1 MNSRH
6 VPVLFALALSMT
18 LPLRGD
24 CPFGLLSASHYTAGT
39 RPSSVAS
46 GDFNKDGYVDIAVL
60 NSGSG
65 DHSIVQ
71 IMLGTAGGG
80 FGAPTPITI
89 DWAQG
94 DILAADFNND
104 GKLDL
109 IIAIQWSNSFT
120 VTPHLQVLLG
130 NGDGTFT
137 AVPYTDQQAVL
148 QNPFRMALGDFNHDG
163 LIDVATTKDNY
174 LSCCPGQLSI
184 MQNVGGKM
192 AERAEYTASST
203 GSGQIVTGVTV
214 GDFDGDGERD
224 LAVSQFDVGS
234 GGVNTAEKIY
244 LYYGVGDG
252 TFLKSANT
260 IDVMGDV
267 HFQPQDVKAGD
278 FNGDGKDDL
287 AIVMFDPYGGSQ
299 HPPLKISL
307 SNGAARTFTA
317 PVDYGSL
324 DRGLRAVVKDIDGD
338 GKLDIITTGYAGML
352 LFRGN
357 GDGTFAAQQVIG
369 STATWLFVDDFDRD
383 GGPDIIATTGST
395 NQVDVYLNTCAR
407 ITLNLTSSANPAVQ
421 GTSITVTGTAVSP
434 PAAVPTGTLTLK
446 RGTTVLNS
454 GNLNGGN
461 SIAATMDDLTPA
473 TYTFTVQYSG
483 DSRFVSAIK
492 TIQQIVTVPPFGPPP
507 HVNAISFGG
516 PVQVSWYATANT
528 DHYEIERN
536 NGAGWIAAGTS
547 VSAGFTDLAAPA
559 SSALLYR
566 VRAKAADGTASEYSA
581 SDLAL
586 TYAFTDGTIQPG
598 VTTVKRVHVTELRAA
613 ANAVRALAGLGAV
626 NWAEQT
632 PGIVRVAHISEL
644 RTAIDQARAALLLPT
659 LTHVDPTLTAGTSAI
674 RAVHFEELRA
684 SMR

>member
-1 MNSRH
+1 MRSRQLPSFF
-6 VPVLFALALSMT
+6 VIALSIV

-24 CPFGLLSASHYTAGT
+24 CPFGLLSPSHYNAGSG
-39 RPSSVAS
+39 PSSVAT
-46 GDFNKDGYVDIAVL
+46 GDFNKDGYVDIAAL
-60 NSGSG
+60 NTGSG
-65 DHSIVQ
+65 DHSTVQ

-94 DILAADFNND
+94 DILASDFNND

-109 IIAIQWSNSFT
+109 IIAIPWSNSFT

-137 AVPYTDQQAVL
+137 PVPYTDQQAVL
-148 QNPFRMALGDFNHDG
+148 QNPYRMALGDFNHDG
-163 LIDVATTKDNY
+163 LIDVATTKDPY
-174 LSCCPGQLSI
+174 LSCCQGQLSI

-192 AERAEYTASST
+192 ATRAEYTASPA
-203 GSGQIVTGVTV
+203 GGGQVVTGITV

-224 LAVSQFDVGS
+224 IAVSQFDVGS
-234 GGVNTAEKIY
+234 GGANTAEKIY
-244 LYYGVGDG
+244 LYYGTGDG
-252 TFLKSANT
+252 TFVKSPNT

-287 AIVMFDPYGGSQ
+287 AIVMGDPYGGAQ

-307 SNGAARTFTA
+307 SNGAARTFTT

-324 DRGLRAVVKDIDGD
+324 DRGWRSVVKDIDGD
-338 GKLDIITTGYAGML
+338 GKLDIITSGSAGML

-357 GDGTFAAQQVIG
+357 GDGSFASQQVIG

-383 GGPDIIATTGST
+383 GGPDIIATIGST

-407 ITLNLTSSANPAVQ
+407 ITLNLTSSANPAAQ
-421 GTSITVTGTAVSP
+421 GTPITVTGTVVSP
-434 PAAVPTGTLTLK
+434 PAAVPTGTITLK
-446 RGTTVLNS
+446 RGTTVLKS
-454 GNLNGGN
+454 ANLNAGT

-473 TYTFTVQYSG
+473 TYTFTAQYSG

-492 TIQQIVTVPPFGPPP
+492 TIQQIITVPPFGPPP

-516 PVQVSWYATANT
+516 PVQISWYATANT

-547 VSAGFTDLAAPA
+547 ASAAFTDLAAPA

-586 TYAFTDGTIQPG
+586 TYAFTDGTLQAG
-598 VTTVKRVHVTELRAA
+598 VTAVKRVHVTELRTA
-613 ANAVRALAGLGAV
+613 ANAVRALAGLGAM
-626 NWAEQT
+626 NWAEPT
-632 PGIVRVAHISEL
+632 PDVVRVAHISEL
-644 RTAIDQARAALLLPT
+644 RTAIDQARGALLLPT
-659 LTHVDPTLTAGTSAI
+659 LTHIDPTLTPGTSTI

-684 SMR
+684 AMR

>member
-6 VPVLFALALSMT
+6 LPTLFALALSIV

-24 CPFGLLSASHYTAGT
+24 CPFGLLSPSHYGAGST
-39 RPSSVAS
+39 PSSMATA
-46 GDFNKDGYVDIAVL
+46 DFNKDGYVDLAAL
-60 NSGSG
+60 NTGSG
-65 DHSIVQ
+65 DHSTVSIL
-71 IMLGTAGGG
+71 LGTAGGG
-80 FGAPTPITI
+80 FGAPSSITI
-89 DWAQG
+89 DHSQA

-109 IIAIQWSNSFT
+109 IIAIPWSNNLT

-137 AVPYTDQQAVL
+137 PVPYTQDQAVY
-148 QNPFRMALGDFNHDG
+148 QNPSRMALGDFNHDG
-163 LIDVATTKDNY
+163 LIDVATTKTPFTCCIGL
-174 LSCCPGQLSI
+174 LSV

-192 AERAEYTASST
+192 ATKGEYTTSNSSDGKVAT
-203 GSGQIVTGVTV
+203 GIAV

-224 LAVSQFDVGS
+224 IAVSEYDVG

-244 LYYGVGDG
+244 LFYGAGDG
-252 TFLKSANT
+252 TFVKSANT
-260 IDVMGDV
+260 IDVMSDV
-267 HFQPQDVKAGD
+267 HFQPQDLKAGD

-299 HPPLKISL
+299 SPLKISL
-307 SNGAARTFTA
+307 SNGAARSFTV
-317 PVDYGSL
+317 PVDYGAL

-338 GKLDIITTGYAGML
+338 GKLDIITSGYAGML
-352 LFRGN
+352 FFRGN
-357 GDGTFAAQQVIG
+357 GDGSFAQQQVVG

-383 GGPDIIATTGST
+383 GGPDIVATTGNA

-407 ITLNLTSSANPAVQ
+407 ITLNLSSSANPAAQ
-421 GTSITVTGTAVSP
+421 GTSITVTGAVVFP

-454 GNLNGGN
+454 GNLNGGT

-473 TYTFTVQYSG
+473 TYTFTAQYSG

-492 TIQQIVTVPPFGPPP
+492 TIQQIITVPPFGPPP

-528 DHYEIERN
+528 DHYEIQRN

-547 VSAGFTDLAAPA
+547 VSAALTDLAAPS

-586 TYAFTDGTIQPG
+586 TYAFTDGTIQSG
-598 VTTVKRVHVTELRAA
+598 VTLVKRVHLTELRNA
-613 ANAVRALAGLGAV
+613 ANAVRAVAQMGAV
-626 NWAEQT
+626 SWVEPLPVT
-632 PGIVRVAHISEL
+632 IRTAHIAEL
-644 RTAIDQARAALLLPT
+644 RTAINQARAALLLPSAVYT
-659 LTHVDPTLTAGTSAI
+659 DPTLAAGSNVVRAI
-674 RAVHFEELRA
+674 HFEELRA
-684 SMR
+684 AMR